1 MLHALRL
8 NRHTDFSVVPAFTLI
23 FLGVN
28 LINNNFSIALYD
40 TLKTHISVSFVANY
54 VLSLFIFYFFFEVLR
69 QQEVEFSKVESFME
83 TISKSSFNLYCMV
96 IFMSEAGQAA

>member
-1 MLHALRL
+1 M
-8 NRHTDFSVVPAFTLI
+8 
-23 FLGVN
+23 N

-54 VLSLFIFYFFFEVLR
+54 VLSLFIFLFFYFEVLR
-69 QQEVEFSKVESFME
+69 QQEVEYSKVESFME
-83 TISKSSFNLYCMV
+83 TMSKSSFNLYCMV